1 MPNSMKLYGKL
12 PRVTLCKNAKI
23 QRSQLINNN
32 NNKMTDFLFCFKN
45 ISATTWTIYR
55 WALCPSCLS
64 VHWYFS
70 FNNLRI
76 TYVSFFIF
84 SAQPQIPMQPHPA
97 PIVTSEN
104 AMVTH
109 LAIEVPGQGQSAT
122 SPVDVEDVALQQI
135 QEDIGNCF
143 GLLFKLE
150 FKPH

>member
-1 MPNSMKLYGKL
+1 
-12 PRVTLCKNAKI
+12 
-23 QRSQLINNN
+23 
-32 NNKMTDFLFCFKN
+32 
-45 ISATTWTIYR
+45 
-55 WALCPSCLS
+55 
-64 VHWYFS
+64 
-70 FNNLRI
+70 
-76 TYVSFFIF
+76 
-84 SAQPQIPMQPHPA
+84 MQPHPA

-143 GLLFKLE
+143 ELLFKLE